1 MKNNLTSLLTT
12 TYDLMRYIHKYQHFA
27 SFRPAQY
34 IALRP
39 LPARTKLYAGGR
51 EGLFTVA
58 SIFNVSPCL
67 HPLRFILA
75 AL

>member
-12 TYDLMRYIHKYQHFA
+12 TYDMMHYIHKYQHFA
-27 SFRPAQY
+27 T
-34 IALRP
+34 LRP

-58 SIFNVSPCL
+58 SRLKNRKIF
-67 HPLRFILA
+67 
-75 AL
+75 